1 MLKSAT
7 ALTGLL
13 IIAPILAGLGG
24 TMVLAFGNA
33 QVWLSLFAAP
43 GIGTSIL
50 LSLCTGVAAT
60 LLSLAL
66 VIVFCAAYH
75 DTRIFHLF
83 RRLIGP
89 LLAVPHAAMAIG
101 IAFLL
106 APSGWLMR
114 LVSPWATGFDRPPDL
129 ALVQDPFGLALI
141 FGLVVKET
149 PFLFLMTLAALNQV
163 DARRSVLV
171 ARSLGYAPGT
181 AWVRTVWP
189 QLYPQL
195 RLPIFA
201 VLAFSLSI
209 VDMALILAPNTP
221 PPLAVQIMRWAQDP
235 DLAIHQQAAA
245 AGCLLLAMTLAAI
258 GCWFAAERVTGMLGR
273 SGRRRDIAALRWL
286 AGGGGAVIIG
296 AACLAMGGM
305 ALWSVAT
312 GWRFP
317 DPLPSGWTLAHWSDA
332 IVDLQR
338 PFLMTL
344 GIGLLAVGIA
354 IVLVIACLEA
364 ETRGRFGRR
373 LLAPWLIYAPLLV
386 PQISF
391 LFGVQH
397 LLVLA
402 DIDGSWLAVTW
413 SHLLFVLPY
422 VALSLSDPYRAL
434 DARYARTAQCLGA
447 SPLRVFFRIR
457 LPMLLRPVLVAAAV
471 GFSVSVAQYLPT
483 LFAGAG
489 RFATLTTEAVTLSS
503 GGDRR
508 VTGLY
513 AVLQAS
519 LPLIGFA
526 LALTIPAWL
535 YRQRAGMR
543 AFR

>member
-13 IIAPILAGLGG
+13 IVAPILAGLGS
-24 TMVLAFGNA
+24 TMVQAFGQA
-33 QVWLSLFAAP
+33 GAWHSLFAAP

-50 LSLCTGVAAT
+50 LSLCTGLAAT

-66 VIVFCAAYH
+66 VIVFCAAFH
-75 DTRIFHLF
+75 DTRIFRLF

-141 FGLVVKET
+141 FGLVVKEM
-149 PFLFLMTLAALNQV
+149 PFLFLMTLAALNQI

-171 ARSLGYAPGT
+171 ARSLGYSPGT

-209 VDMALILAPNTP
+209 VDMALILAPTTP

-235 DLAIHQQAAA
+235 DLAIQQQAAA
-245 AGCLLLAMTLAAI
+245 AGCLLLSMTLAAI
-258 GCWFAAERVTGMLGR
+258 GCWLAAERVIGKVHRG
-273 SGRRRDIAALRWL
+273 GRRRDIAAMRRF
-286 AGGGGAVIIG
+286 AGGGGAVIVG

-312 GWRFP
+312 NWRFP
-317 DPLPSGWTLAHWSDA
+317 DPLPSGWTLAHWGSA
-332 IVDLQR
+332 VIDLQR
-338 PFLMTL
+338 PFLTTL
-344 GIGLLAVGIA
+344 GVGLLAVGIA
-354 IVLVIACLEA
+354 IALVIACLEA

-373 LLAPWLIYAPLLV
+373 RLAPWLIYAPLLV

-402 DIDGSWLAVTW
+402 DIDGSWLAVVW

-457 LPMLLRPVLVAAAV
+457 FPMLLRPVLVAAAV

-535 YRQRAGMR
+535 FRQRAGMR